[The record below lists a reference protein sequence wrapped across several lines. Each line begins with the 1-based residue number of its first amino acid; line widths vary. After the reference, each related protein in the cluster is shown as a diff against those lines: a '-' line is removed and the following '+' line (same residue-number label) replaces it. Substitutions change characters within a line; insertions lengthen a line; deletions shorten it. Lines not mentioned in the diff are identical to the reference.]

1 MRYNVIDRSVSK
13 GITCEI
19 VRMKVSDSIMEAD
32 PGSPS
37 TQQITFTLEV
47 ASDDLSDADP
57 ALVDAVGRDT
67 ADTLRSDGYVVKSVY
82 TGQRGGFL
90 VDVII
95 ALTPIAT
102 EAWANKDII
111 LADTS
116 AMVTILITAVP
127 FARYLRRAFAKC
139 VGKDIA

>member
-1 MRYNVIDRSVSK
+1 MQPDIDHFFIMLAEMRYNVIDRSVSK

-67 ADTLRSDGYVVKSVY
+67 ADTLRSDGYRNLS
-82 TGQRGGFL
+82 
-90 VDVII
+90 
-95 ALTPIAT
+95 
-102 EAWANKDII
+102 
-111 LADTS
+111 
-116 AMVTILITAVP
+116 
-127 FARYLRRAFAKC
+127 
-139 VGKDIA
+139 VGK